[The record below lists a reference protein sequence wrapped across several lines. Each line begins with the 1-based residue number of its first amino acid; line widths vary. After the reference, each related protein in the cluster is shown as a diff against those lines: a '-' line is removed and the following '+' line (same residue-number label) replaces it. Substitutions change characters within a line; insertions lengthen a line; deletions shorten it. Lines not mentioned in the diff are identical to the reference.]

1 MNEIKNV
8 KIFESKEFGVVKT
21 LIINDDIWFVGK
33 DIAEM
38 LGYNNTKDAIIS
50 HVDKEDRQ
58 TIQRSQFPTFPLPNR
73 GLTIINESGLYSLIL
88 SSKLPK
94 AKEFKKWVTAEVLP
108 SIRKY
113 GLYAVDELLNNPEVL
128 EKALTALKNEREKN
142 KELQQAIEILEPKAN
157 YYDLILNCKNTV
169 PISVIAKDYGM
180 SAIHMNNLLHKKGI
194 QYKQGEIWL
203 LYQKYATRGY
213 TQSKTHH
220 HKNSNGKDIS
230 RTGTEW
236 TQKGRKFLYDILKS
250 YSILP
255 MIEKD

>member
-1 MNEIKNV
+1 MIE
-8 KIFESKEFGVVKT
+8 IFENKEFGKMRVLQENGEILFCGIDVAK
-21 LIINDDIWFVGK
+21 
-33 DIAEM
+33 M
-38 LGYNNTKDAIIS
+38 LGYAKPRNAIYTHVEKDDALKRGIIDNMGR
-50 HVDKEDRQ
+50 VQE
-58 TIQRSQFPTFPLPNR
+58 TIL
-73 GLTIINESGLYSLIL
+73 INESGLYSLIL

-128 EKALTALKNEREKN
+128 EKALTALRNEREKN
-142 KELQQAIEILEPKAN
+142 KELQQAIEILKPKAN

-203 LYQKYATRGY
+203 LYQKYATCGY

-255 MIEKD
+255 MIERD